1 MKLREY
7 LFPPDPRGW
16 GVDPD
21 YRFTL
26 ANERTFLSWIRTSL
40 ALVAGGL
47 GSIVVLKDIEGV
59 EVIGVMVLALAFVT
73 ASTSFRRWSL
83 NERAMRLEQP
93 LPASYL
99 PQITAIGVA
108 LIGVAAVI
116 LLVIDSQ

>member
-73 ASTSFRRWSL
+73 ASSSFRRWSL

>member
-1 MKLREY
+1 MKIREY
-7 LFPPDPRGW
+7 LFPPDPRDW

-47 GSIVVLKDIEGV
+47 GSLVVLKDIQGV
-59 EVIGVMVLALAFVT
+59 EVIGIMVLVLALIT
-73 ASTSFRRWSL
+73 ASTAFRRWSL

-93 LPASYL
+93 LPASNL
-99 PQITAIGVA
+99 PRVTAIGVA
-108 LIGVAAVI
+108 LIGVASVI

>member
-1 MKLREY
+1 MRLREY

-73 ASTSFRRWSL
+73 ASTAFRRWSL

-99 PQITAIGVA
+99 PQITAIGVG

-116 LLVIDSQ
+116 LLVIDTQ

>member
-47 GSIVVLKDIEGV
+47 GSIVVLEDIEGV

-73 ASTSFRRWSL
+73 ASTAFRRWSL

-93 LPASYL
+93 LPTSYL

-116 LLVIDSQ
+116 LLVIDTQ

>member
-1 MKLREY
+1 MDSNVIGSRCRR
-7 LFPPDPRGW
+7 FR
-16 GVDPD
+16 VD
-21 YRFTL
+21 RC
-26 ANERTFLSWIRTSL
+26 
-40 ALVAGGL
+40 
-47 GSIVVLKDIEGV
+47 LKDIEGV

-73 ASTSFRRWSL
+73 ASTAFRRWSL

-116 LLVIDSQ
+116 LLVIDTQ

>member
-1 MKLREY
+1 M
-7 LFPPDPRGW
+7 FPPDPRDW

-47 GSIVVLKDIEGV
+47 GSLVVLKDIQGV
-59 EVIGVMVLALAFVT
+59 EVIGIMVLVLAFIT
-73 ASTSFRRWSL
+73 ASTAFRRWSL

-93 LPASYL
+93 LPASNL
-99 PQITAIGVA
+99 PRVTAIGVA
-108 LIGVAAVI
+108 LIGVASVI

>member
-1 MKLREY
+1 MKLHEY

-47 GSIVVLKDIEGV
+47 GSIVVLEDIEGV

-73 ASTSFRRWSL
+73 ASTAFRRWSL

-116 LLVIDSQ
+116 LLVIDTQ

>member
-47 GSIVVLKDIEGV
+47 GSIVVLKEIEGV

-73 ASTSFRRWSL
+73 ASTAFRRWSL

-116 LLVIDSQ
+116 LLVIDTQ